1 MERSVRATTAEERLR
16 SRTDELEHALAPLG
30 TGALGGDSLR
40 RAERLL
46 DDHGFGAEFVP
57 AEYGGRLERIDG
69 LGRVVRPACRRDLSL
84 GFGYG
89 LNCYFAATP
98 VWAAGDTAQ
107 REWVAAL
114 LLGGGRIAVA
124 RPAVAHANDF
134 VRDEF
139 ALVRSGGRRRL
150 DGAKTAVLNY
160 ARARG
165 LTVIAGTEDGSHE
178 VLLIDREILP
188 EGTLR
193 TLHRYRTVGLDGCE
207 FGGLEF
213 TGCPVP
219 EEAVVGEPGQGM
231 GLAVRCSVVTRA
243 LLPSV
248 LIAAADTVLRT
259 AMRFAVETRGEDPYG
274 PLKSTYGRE
283 VLTGALLDLLISDSV
298 ALAAAR
304 GIHLLPDR
312 VSACAAAAAYTVPK
326 LLQDSAHDLSTV
338 LGEAYFDAKGP
349 YGAFGRMS
357 RDLPLLAQGHAGTAA
372 RQAMLVAQLPQLAR
386 ESWLVDDEP
395 PAALLRPWEDLPP
408 ADLGAVAPAGVADP
422 VVPVLTACSGLGG
435 ELGEL
440 VGAFLGELRQLR
452 GRFAR
457 ITPGDGLS
465 TPDTLALTDRYALV
479 CAAAAGLGV
488 WREHRA
494 ARPGTFLADPAWI
507 TGALHRLGAL
517 LGLEGIPKAPQDAVE
532 RRLFDE
538 VLERYEQ
545 QRSYDLYETTLHS
558 PDRKE

>member
-1 MERSVRATTAEERLR
+1 MERSVRAATAEARLR
-16 SRTDELEHALAPLG
+16 SRTDELERALAPLG
-30 TGALGGDSLR
+30 TAAVGGETLA
-40 RAERLL
+40 RAERIL
-46 DDHGFGAEFVP
+46 DDCEFGAEFVP
-57 AEYGGRLERIDG
+57 VESGGRLERIDG
-69 LGRVVRPACRRDLSL
+69 LGRMVRPACRRDLSL

-98 VWAAGDTAQ
+98 VWAAGDLAQ
-107 REWVAAL
+107 REWTAAL

-139 ALVRSGGRRRL
+139 ALVTRDGRRRL

-160 ARARG
+160 SRARG
-165 LTVIAGTEDGSHE
+165 LTVIAGTEDGTHE
-178 VLLIDREILP
+178 ALLIDREILP
-188 EGTLR
+188 AGALR
-193 TLHRYRTVGLDGCE
+193 TRYRYRTVGLDGCE

-213 TGCPVP
+213 TDCPVP
-219 EEAVVGEPGQGM
+219 EKAVIGEPGQGM
-231 GLAVRCSVVTRA
+231 ALAVRCSVVTRA

-259 AMRFAVETRGEDPYG
+259 AIRFAVENRGDDPYG

-283 VLTGALLDLLISDSV
+283 VLTGALLDLLISDSI

-338 LGEAYFDAKGP
+338 LGEAYFDGKGP
-349 YGAFGRMS
+349 YGAFGRMA

-372 RQAMLVAQLPQLAR
+372 RQAMLVAQLPHLAR
-386 ESWLVDDEP
+386 TSWLVDDEP

-408 ADLGAVAPAGVADP
+408 ADLGTLAPAGIADP
-422 VVPVLTACSGLGG
+422 IVPVLSACAGLGD

-440 VGAFLGELRQLR
+440 VTAFLGELRQLR

-479 CAAAAGLGV
+479 CAAAASLGV
-488 WREHRA
+488 WREHRD

-517 LGLEGIPKAPQDAVE
+517 LGLDTPKAPQEAVE
-532 RRLFDE
+532 RRLFE
-538 VLERYEQ
+538 AVLERYELK
-545 QRSYDLYETTLHS
+545 RSYDLYETNLAES
-558 PDRKE
+558 

>member
-1 MERSVRATTAEERLR
+1 MEQAVRATTAEGRIR
-16 SRTDELEHALAPLG
+16 SRADELERALAPFG
-30 TGALGGDSLR
+30 NGNGAIGSEELV
-40 RAERLL
+40 RAERAL
-46 DDHGFGAEFVP
+46 DDCEFGADFVP
-57 AEYGGRLERIDG
+57 AEFGGRLERIDG

-98 VWAAGDTAQ
+98 VWTAGDSAQ
-107 REWVAAL
+107 REWTAAL

-139 ALVRSGGRRRL
+139 ALRRTDGRRRL
-150 DGAKTAVLNY
+150 DGAKTAVCNY

-165 LTVIAGTEDGSHE
+165 LTVVAGTEDGSHE

-188 EGTLR
+188 EGSLR

-213 TGCPVP
+213 SGCPVP
-219 EEAVVGEPGQGM
+219 DEAVVGTAGEGM
-231 GLAVRCSVVTRA
+231 GLVVRCSVVTRA

-248 LIAAADTVLRT
+248 MIAAGDTILRT
-259 AMRFAVETRGEDPYG
+259 AVRFAVEHRADDPYG
-274 PLKSTYGRE
+274 PLRSPYGRD
-283 VLTGALLDLLISDSV
+283 VLTGALLDLLISDSI

-338 LGEAYFDAKGP
+338 LGEAYFDVKGR
-349 YGAFGRMS
+349 YGAFGRMV
-357 RDLPLLAQGHAGTAA
+357 RDLPLLGQGHAGTAA
-372 RQAMLVAQLPQLAR
+372 RQAMLVAQLPHLAR
-386 ESWLVDDEP
+386 NSWLVDEEP

-408 ADLGAVAPAGVADP
+408 ADLAALSPAGASDP
-422 VVPVLTACSGLGG
+422 VVPVLAACAGADG

-440 VGAFLGELRQLR
+440 VTAFLGELRELR
-452 GRFAR
+452 DRFAR
-457 ITPGDGLS
+457 IAPGDGLS

-479 CAAAAGLGV
+479 CAAAASLGV
-488 WREHRA
+488 WREHHS

-507 TGALHRLGAL
+507 TGALHRLGVL
-517 LGLEGIPKAPQDAVE
+517 LGLDVPKAPQESVE
-532 RRLFDE
+532 RLLFDT
-538 VLERYEQ
+538 VMDRYERR
-545 QRSYDLYETTLHS
+545 RSYDLHETSL
-558 PDRKE
+558 EA